1 MNLQQ
6 HLKVKRHMRI
16 GELAQATGLRT
27 SGIRFYEA
35 QGLLPAPARRGNG
48 YRDYPASTV
57 TTLQMIQQAQRFGF
71 SLAEIR
77 SAMRA
82 AVPAGRNCTRFLDML
97 RAKLAETDRHLE
109 QMKQARRQLAQQIR
123 VLERKGGTSDGGVA
137 A

>member
-1 MNLQQ
+1 M
-6 HLKVKRHMRI
+6 KI
-16 GELAQATGLRT
+16 GELASATGLRT

-77 SAMRA
+77 AAMRSL
-82 AVPAGRNCTRFLDML
+82 AVPEGQQCTRFLDML
-97 RAKLAETDRHLE
+97 QAKLAETDRHLD
-109 QMKQARRQLAQQIR
+109 QMKQARKQLVQQIR
-123 VLERKGGTSDGGVA
+123 LLKRKSAPAD
-137 A
+137 